1 MYYREDRDEVK
12 GRHLTTI
19 EEVEEVLDMRVDF
32 KEDQDEDFSEKQIDI
47 HLLHFV
53 ISLKQTS
60 VCLIFRRFSGSK
72 DEKYLDMVL

>member
-1 MYYREDRDEVK
+1 
-12 GRHLTTI
+12 
-19 EEVEEVLDMRVDF
+19 MRVDF
-32 KEDQDEDFSEKQIDI
+32 KEDQDEDFSEKLIDI